1 VVRHQGSIGTEP
13 AIIIGQIIGSENLE
27 VDFPTLVDTQLLI
40 QASSGGG
47 K

>member
-1 VVRHQGSIGTEP
+1 MVRHQGSIDTQP
-13 AIIIGQIIGSENLE
+13 VIIIGQIIGSENLE

-40 QASSGGG
+40 QASSGGD